1 MKLFKFIILFLLITT
16 IGCEEDTI
24 DYQGTGTISGR
35 TVAAFTFEPINNA
48 KITLTPSNNTVF
60 TDEEGYFTFKEV
72 EALEYSVT
80 AEKKG
85 FLTGFEPAV
94 ASHNLEINIVFEL
107 QEENI
112 NNRPPSTP
120 ILLSP
125 DDNSIDTNLSV
136 ELRWDS
142 TDPDED
148 EITYKL
154 KLRNNKNSD
163 ELLIENI
170 KDTTYVLSSLLNKTK
185 YSWQISASDS
195 INAEVWSEIFNFTTK
210 ENTASRKLF
219 VREEFG
225 KNIIYEF
232 TSDSIQRAITSSDK
246 DSWRPRKNNISQ
258 KIAFLQTDENFETH
272 IYTMN
277 TDGSNRFKVTNTVPL
292 KGFNQSEL
300 DFSWSANGDK
310 FIYPQY
316 DKLYEINKDG
326 TGLRLIYQTPNG
338 SFISECDWSN
348 DGEIIALKTNDSN
361 GYNISIYTIDLNGNI
376 NAVVLSGVK
385 GAGGGINLSIDNNY
399 LLYTHDISKFENT
412 DYRQLDTHIFRF
424 EFSSNELL
432 DLSKDKP
439 NGTIDIDPRFSP
451 NEAEIIFVNTSNDG
465 ISVKTVYEA
474 RATNGT
480 SNRKELFEN
489 AMMPDW
495 E

>member
-1 MKLFKFIILFLLITT
+1 MKSFKYIVAFLLITAF
-16 IGCEEDTI
+16 GCEEDTL
-24 DYQGTGTISGR
+24 DYIGTGTISGR
-35 TVAAFTFEPINNA
+35 TVAAFTYEPISNA

-85 FLTGFEPAV
+85 FLTGYEPAV

-112 NNRPPSTP
+112 NNRPPNTP

-125 DDNSIDTNLSV
+125 DDNSTDINLSV

-142 TDPDED
+142 TDPDDD

-154 KLRNNKNSD
+154 KLRNDKNSD
-163 ELLIENI
+163 ELLIDNI
-170 KDTTYVLSSLLNKTK
+170 KDTTYVLSSLLNRTK

-195 INAEVWSEIFNFTTK
+195 INAEVWSVINNFTTK
-210 ENTASRKLF
+210 ENTTSRKLF
-219 VREEFG
+219 VRKEFS

-232 TSDSIQRAITSSDK
+232 TEDNNQRAVTSSDK
-246 DSWRPRKNNISQ
+246 DSWRPRKNNIAQ

-272 IYTMN
+272 IYTMD
-277 TDGSNRFKVTNTVPL
+277 TDGSNKFKVTNSVSL

-300 DFSWSANGDK
+300 DFSWSANGNK

-326 TGLRLIYQTPNG
+326 TGLKLIYQTSDG

-348 DGEIIALKTNDSN
+348 DGEIIALKTNDSS
-361 GYNISIYTIDLNGNI
+361 GYNISIYTIDMDGDI
-376 NAVVLSGVK
+376 NAIVLTGVK
-385 GAGGGINLSIDNNY
+385 GAAGGLNLSLDKNY
-399 LLYTHDISKFENT
+399 LLYTHDISKFENP

-424 EFSSNELL
+424 EFGSSDIL
-432 DLSKDKP
+432 DLSKGKP
-439 NGTIDIDPRFSP
+439 NGTVDTDPRFSP
-451 NEAEIIFVNTSNDG
+451 NEADIIFVNTSNDG
-465 ISVKTVYEA
+465 ISIKTVYEA
-474 RATNGT
+474 RATAGA

-489 AMMPDW
+489 AIMPDW